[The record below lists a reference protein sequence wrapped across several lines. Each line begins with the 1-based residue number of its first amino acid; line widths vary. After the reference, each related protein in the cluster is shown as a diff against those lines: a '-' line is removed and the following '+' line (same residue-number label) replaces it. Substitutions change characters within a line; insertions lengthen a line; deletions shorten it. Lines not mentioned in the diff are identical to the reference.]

1 MIDIDN
7 IKVALDVMNV
17 SDENKLI
24 ILQDCETLHDFRK
37 FLSLKYSIPLSDVE
51 SKIQNYIHSRINMSD
66 INGVDAAIEVS
77 YQYAIY
83 EGFPYPDKLKESIT
97 RLNKMLMII

>member
-1 MIDIDN
+1 MIDIEN
-7 IKVALDVMNV
+7 IKAALDVMKV
-17 SDENKLI
+17 SDENKAI
-24 ILQDCETLHDFRK
+24 ILNDCDTLHNFRK

-51 SKIQNYIHSRINMSD
+51 SKIQSYVHSRINMSD

-83 EGFPYPDKLKESIT
+83 EGFPYPDKLKEAIT
-97 RLNKMLMII
+97 RLNKMLMIV